1 MFMYFLDLFPVI
13 LDTSLNYVHVLG
25 VCFYSIINTQRL
37 VVLKQGS
44 LSCFPKAIETRA
56 LKSEDKT
63 YTFET
68 NSVVIKRRQTNTNIH
83 FRSIVSQKWKCPFSL
98 VYVSISYAVYWCFP
112 VYIVMFFSVFLIVRS
127 LFTCPSVSTYV
138 GNTHTYTWGIL
149 LFCMNN
155 IMFKLRDWSSSF
167 SSKWF
172 NRLTFCFFIV
182 TSHWLLTLFT
192 AFSVVKAIHQP
203 WQ

>member
-56 LKSEDKT
+56 LKSVDNT

-68 NSVVIKRRQTNTNIH
+68 NGVVIKRRQTNTNIH

-98 VYVSISYAVYWCFP
+98 VYVSISYAVYWCFQ

-127 LFTCPSVSTYV
+127 LFTCPS
-138 GNTHTYTWGIL
+138 W
-149 LFCMNN
+149 
-155 IMFKLRDWSSSF
+155 
-167 SSKWF
+167 
-172 NRLTFCFFIV
+172 RLTLE
-182 TSHWLLTLFT
+182 TLTL
-192 AFSVVKAIHQP
+192 IHEVYCCFVWTILCFNCLIDQVLSP
-203 WQ
+203 QSDLTVWPFVFLLSLVIGCWPCSQLSL